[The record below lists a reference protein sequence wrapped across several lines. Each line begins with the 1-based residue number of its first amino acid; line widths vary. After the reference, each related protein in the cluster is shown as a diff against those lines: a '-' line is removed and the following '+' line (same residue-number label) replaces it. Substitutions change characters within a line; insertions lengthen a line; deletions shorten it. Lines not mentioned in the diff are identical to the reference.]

1 LLKWKAKHMLNVK
14 PFRQT
19 SGFCGPASLK
29 MVLEYYGVKKS
40 EKDLARLSDA
50 TSAKGVG
57 AEGLL
62 KAANLLGFK
71 GFFKDFSDIKDIET
85 YVIKKKIPVIVDWF
99 STDDG
104 HYSVVMYIDQKKIY
118 LQDPDIGRLRTMDL
132 DTFKRVWFDFPGDF
146 LRLKDNII
154 IRRMIVIYKN

>member
-1 LLKWKAKHMLNVK
+1 MLNVK